1 MRSWRIKSVA
11 SLSRSGR
18 RRASRPASVF
28 QRPALTSS
36 CNRAGGNGT
45 RNNTALPCSVGL
57 WSSLAIGKES
67 VSRLEFVGANDL
79 IPGEIWK
86 PFWGRWIKGVE
97 FQWQL
102 MNEQLADGFFCSVSC
117 QGGNIFC
124 CSRVSSLFP
133 IFLKLI
139 YAVLYKD
146 GPQASEGGRGKRT
159 RFEYIWHIPGKLL
172 VLFHFASIKYLF
184 LLFPYV
190 RAMV

>member
-1 MRSWRIKSVA
+1 MFLVKGVTFSAAVA
-11 SLSRSGR
+11 S
-18 RRASRPASVF
+18 
-28 QRPALTSS
+28 Q
-36 CNRAGGNGT
+36 
-45 RNNTALPCSVGL
+45 
-57 WSSLAIGKES
+57 
-67 VSRLEFVGANDL
+67 VSFT
-79 IPGEIWK
+79 
-86 PFWGRWIKGVE
+86 
-97 FQWQL
+97 
-102 MNEQLADGFFCSVSC
+102 
-117 QGGNIFC
+117 
-124 CSRVSSLFP
+124 